1 MSDSGWS
8 KEKVGVI
15 WVGVAATSAVPM
27 GGVVTG
33 VLLGMQET
41 TERVAVCAAN
51 GGEWRHVAE
60 TSYYE
65 CVRG

>member
-15 WVGVAATSAVPM
+15 FAGVTALTAVLM

-65 CVRG
+65 CVRD